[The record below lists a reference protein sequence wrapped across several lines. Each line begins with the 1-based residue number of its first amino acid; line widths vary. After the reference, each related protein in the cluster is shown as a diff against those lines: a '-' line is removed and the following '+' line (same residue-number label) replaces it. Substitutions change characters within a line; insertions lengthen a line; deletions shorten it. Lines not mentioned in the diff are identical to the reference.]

1 MVSRAGWGS
10 DGASGACPSMDNTVW
25 AALRVRDTLLVCDS
39 LRAGGL
45 PLVQANVCRAG
56 SGDRLRK
63 SPKA

>member
-1 MVSRAGWGS
+1 
-10 DGASGACPSMDNTVW
+10 MDNTVW